1 MLKFINDTNGLMWSA
16 QDFKIKSKADAE
28 KFLTE
33 IIKTEVYSF
42 RILDDKEYTISKK
55 KDGWSVCERILFDG
69 MTLTEFDPTFEVS
82 KSLED
87 AVKLVYKYRKIINTY
102 FFTDER

>member
-16 QDFKIKSKADAE
+16 RDFKIKSKADAE

-42 RILDDKEYTISKK
+42 RILDDKEYTINKK
-55 KDGWSVCERILFDG
+55 ESGWSVCERMLFDG
-69 MTLTEFDPTFEVS
+69 MTLTEFDPTFEAS
-82 KSLED
+82 TQLED
-87 AVKLVYKYRKIINTY
+87 AVKLVYKYRKIINAY
-102 FFTDER
+102 FFAEDR